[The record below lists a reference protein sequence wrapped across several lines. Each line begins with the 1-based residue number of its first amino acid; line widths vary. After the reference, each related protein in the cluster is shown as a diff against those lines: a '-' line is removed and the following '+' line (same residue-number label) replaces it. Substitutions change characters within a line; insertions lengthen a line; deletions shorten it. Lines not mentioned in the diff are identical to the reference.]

1 MSLDIEDIGS
11 FVFEEMACDYLRY
24 NSFLSECLLL
34 DQYQKDRETGVI
46 VLLVNEIGKL
56 PHKVEFEVKIKES
69 RRLKGDE

>member
-1 MSLDIEDIGS
+1 MILNIEDLGS
-11 FVFEEMACDYLRY
+11 VVFEEMACDYLGY

-34 DQYQKDRETGVI
+34 DQYQIDIETGVV

-69 RRLKGDE
+69 RRLKVDE